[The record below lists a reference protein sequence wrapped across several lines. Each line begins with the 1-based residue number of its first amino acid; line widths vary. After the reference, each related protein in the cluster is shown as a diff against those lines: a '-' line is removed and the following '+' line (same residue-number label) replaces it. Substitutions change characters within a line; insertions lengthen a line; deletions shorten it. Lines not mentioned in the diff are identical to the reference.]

1 MVLEPLQQVQ
11 KSYVHFSLFG
21 SGLFNPQKANQA
33 AASM

>member
-1 MVLEPLQQVQ
+1 MVLEPLHQVQ

-21 SGLFNPQKANQA
+21 RVFLNPQNANQA